1 MLITLRAQR
10 VNISINNVFRMY
22 ERSTFFGRNLT
33 TVGEKFREMFTIF
46 VTSDVTCV
54 TLSSPVLLDV
64 DLHISYFQKQN
75 GEREK
80 GRKQEIKEV

>member
-22 ERSTFFGRNLT
+22 ERSTFFRRNLT

-54 TLSSPVLLDV
+54 TLSSPVLLDAY
-64 DLHISYFQKQN
+64 LHISYFQKQN

-80 GRKQEIKEV
+80 GRKQEMKEV

>member
-1 MLITLRAQR
+1 LKIKGRY
-10 VNISINNVFRMY
+10 VFQAGWQN
-22 ERSTFFGRNLT
+22 FT
-33 TVGEKFREMFTIF
+33 TVRDKFREIFTKF
-46 VTSDVTCV
+46 VTSDVTFL

-80 GRKQEIKEV
+80 GSREEMKEV

>member
-1 MLITLRAQR
+1 
-10 VNISINNVFRMY
+10 MY
-22 ERSTFFGRNLT
+22 ERSTFNLQKETWIGTFFT
-33 TVGEKFREMFTIF
+33 TAGEKFREMFTIF

-80 GRKQEIKEV
+80 GRRQEMKEV

>member
-1 MLITLRAQR
+1 
-10 VNISINNVFRMY
+10 MY
-22 ERSTFFGRNLT
+22 ERSTFNLQKETWIGTFFRRNLT

-80 GRKQEIKEV
+80 GSKQEMKEV